1 MAPWWPRLGQDL
13 WLCHRTAGWWEPVGG
28 AWVLPHRLWGLLRT
42 PSCVSERL
50 PCALGLVDPLQ
61 AGSGRGT
68 GFRGEAAQPVVVGAR
83 FCAWTASSP
92 PKPAFPPV
100 WTAARRLEALVTL
113 M

>member
-13 WLCHRTAGWWEPVGG
+13 WLCRRTAGWWEPVGG
-28 AWVLPHRLWGLLRT
+28 AWVLPHCLWGLLRT

-68 GFRGEAAQPVVVGAR
+68 GFRGGSSSAHGRGSTFLCPDCEL
-83 FCAWTASSP
+83 TAKAHVSACVDSCS
-92 PKPAFPPV
+92 
-100 WTAARRLEALVTL
+100 
-113 M
+113 